1 MLLSPRPRSLAP
13 ARALASVCA
22 LAPAHA
28 CVRLALLLVLGLG
41 AQAAA
46 AQSSGN
52 GTVYSRFGVGELNTF
67 ASSQSEAMGGGATA
81 LRSLNYATLSNPALL
96 SDQVLTRLAVSG
108 RYEQV
113 FARNAQDETSRL
125 ASGTLEAVQLSFPLL
140 ARRLGVALSFK
151 PFARTDYRSEAAGRL
166 TSTVDTTDYRVV
178 FEGQGGLQELSAGTG
193 YRVSDALS
201 LGASVEVLF
210 GILEDRRLTTF
221 TNDSFIDTDVA
232 DALRLVGVT
241 GTLGG
246 HYTLDDVL
254 GDGVLALGASLRLPT
269 RLTGDVT
276 RTEGENLDADTLA
289 VASGGLDLPWRARLG
304 AAFQPDDRWTLVADA
319 TYAPWSTASS
329 SFDGAGGTSPCPV
342 GGDGTLRDAW
352 RLSTGAEW
360 LPAGEDFS
368 RGYLARTA
376 YRLGVAVEQLYVSPV
391 AGRTL
396 YGYTVTGGVSL
407 PTSVFGTRLDLNV
420 QAGQRGTTA
429 DNLVRDTFYGI
440 SLNLNIGERWFQER
454 RLR

>member
-1 MLLSPRPRSLAP
+1 M
-13 ARALASVCA
+13 RAASV
-22 LAPAHA
+22 L
-28 CVRLALLLVLGLG
+28 LALLLLLGLG
-41 AQAAA
+41 VRAAA

-52 GTVYSRFGVGELNTF
+52 GTVYSRFGVGEFNTF
-67 ASSQSEAMGGGATA
+67 ASSQSEAMGGGGTA
-81 LRSLNYATLSNPALL
+81 LRSLNYAVLTNPALL

-140 ARRLGVALSFK
+140 ARRLGVAVSFK
-151 PFARTDYRSEAAGRL
+151 PFARTDYRSEVAGRL
-166 TSTVDTTDYRVV
+166 VTGPLGATDTTAYTVV
-178 FEGQGGLQELSAGTG
+178 FEGQGGLQELAAGAG

-201 LGASVEVLF
+201 LGGSVDVVF
-210 GILEDRRLTTF
+210 GILEDRRETLFSEFVPTPNETF
-221 TNDSFIDTDVA
+221 GNTDIT

-246 HYTLDDVL
+246 HLTLDDVG
-254 GDGVLALGASLRLPT
+254 GDGVLSFGASLRLPT

-329 SFDGAGGTSPCPV
+329 SFDGTGGTSPFPT

-352 RLSTGAEW
+352 RVSTGAEW
-360 LPAGEDFS
+360 LPAGEDF
-368 RGYLARTA
+368 RRDFLARTA

-429 DNLVRDTFYGI
+429 DNLVRDTFYGV